1 MPNSGPHAT
10 VNAAALEPNGTA
22 AHNLDDIIERSIARR
37 LGGAQ
42 PSVQDTEALI
52 KEAAK
57 TMPRWGVYVL
67 WIFGFTGVGG
77 VGTFVSTA
85 SAIWDLPVRAERIEV
100 ELQSQRDLHAKQQ
113 QMLDEILSTV
123 RARNTAE
130 LPTSR
135 PLNVGLPHP

>member
-57 TMPRWGVYVL
+57 TMPRWGVYAL
-67 WIFGFTGVGG
+67 WLFGFTGVGG
-77 VGTFVSTA
+77 VGSFVATA
-85 SAIWDLPVRAERIEV
+85 RSIWDLPAQVQKIEQ
-100 ELQSQRDLHAKQQ
+100 ELAAQKVLHAGQQ
-113 QMLDEILSTV
+113 QMLEEVLFVLRGRSV
-123 RARNTAE
+123 A
-130 LPTSR
+130 LPTSG
-135 PLNVGLPHP
+135 PANVGLPHP